1 MPTAAEPALSDETR
15 QFATCIAM
23 VIRNALED
31 FHCQHLSDDQMR
43 QLNPIIR
50 SAVATAL
57 HALDH
62 YNQVGAAHRYVDY
75 HCRSVP
81 NYWEPAQLLEGYVQM
96 WRRGD
101 ASFEPP
107 RSGN

>member
-1 MPTAAEPALSDETR
+1 MPTQDPVLENETR

-23 VIRNALED
+23 VIRNAMED
-31 FHCQHLSDDQMR
+31 FHCQHLSDEQMR

-50 SAVATAL
+50 NSVATAL

-62 YNQVGAAHRYVDY
+62 YSRVGAARRFVDY

-81 NYWEPAQLLEGYVQM
+81 DYWEPAQLLEGYITM
-96 WRRGD
+96 WQRGD
-101 ASFEPP
+101 VDFEASK
-107 RSGN
+107 SGG